1 MYKGQIST
9 TAEYGDFTRGPRVI
23 NEESREAMKQILEE
37 IRNGEF
43 AKEFVLENQA
53 GAPRLKAM
61 RRRAFEHPIEE
72 VGSKLR
78 DMMPWIK
85 ANQLVDRSRN

>member
-1 MYKGQIST
+1 
-9 TAEYGDFTRGPRVI
+9 
-23 NEESREAMKQILEE
+23 
-37 IRNGEF
+37 
-43 AKEFVLENQA
+43 
-53 GAPRLKAM
+53 M